1 MENTAIELSEK
12 GKKAFGEGDFE
23 SAVHFFSKTA
33 EVYLA
38 EENFLDAAEAKNNLS
53 VALLQ
58 AGKAKESLEAAKET
72 DLVFEEA
79 DDKLRQA
86 MALGN
91 QAAALDE
98 LGNKQEAIE
107 IYQKSAR
114 LFGEIGEK
122 DYEETVLKSIA
133 VIEFKKGKLE
143 DTTFTMLQSLSAVE
157 NPNILQRILR
167 FFLGFFI
174 R

>member
-12 GKKAFGEGDFE
+12 GKKAFEKGDFK
-23 SAVHFFSKTA
+23 SAIQFFSETA
-33 EVYLA
+33 EAYLK

-58 AGKAKESLEAAKET
+58 VERAAESLEAARGT
-72 DLVFEEA
+72 DLIFAEA

-98 LGNKQEAIE
+98 LGDQDEAIAL
-107 IYQKSAR
+107 YQKSAS
-114 LFGEIGEK
+114 LFGEIGEG
-122 DYEETVLKSIA
+122 DYQETVLKSIA
-133 VIEFKKGKLE
+133 AIELRSGRLQ
-143 DTTFTMLQSLSAVE
+143 DTAQTMLGSLGAVKK
-157 NPNILQRILR
+157 PNIFQRFLKFILR
-167 FFLGFFI
+167 I
-174 R
+174 VR